1 MFYRKGVA
9 YGISSIIKK
18 YFSCMFYGV
27 YGVRYEPYVFIIKS
41 VERIKN
47 IMIVSNMLSS
57 RGNKVPNQF
66 IIEFDRFTVFQSYNT
81 LIAVYDHEN
90 DVMYQDKEKY
100 SNTTSKY
107 LNRFIREYQPL
118 HISEIENKEL
128 YRIIERG

>member
-1 MFYRKGVA
+1 ML
-9 YGISSIIKK
+9 
-18 YFSCMFYGV
+18 
-27 YGVRYEPYVFIIKS
+27 
-41 VERIKN
+41 
-47 IMIVSNMLSS
+47 VSNMLSS
-57 RGNKVPNQF
+57 KDNKVPNQF

-100 SNTTSKY
+100 SHTTSKY

-128 YRIIERG
+128 HRIIERG